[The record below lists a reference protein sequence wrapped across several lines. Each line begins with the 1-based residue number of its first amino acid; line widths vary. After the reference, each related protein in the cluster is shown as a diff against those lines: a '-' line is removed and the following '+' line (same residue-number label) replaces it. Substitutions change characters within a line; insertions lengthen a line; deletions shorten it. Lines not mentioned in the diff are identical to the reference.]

1 MNKTESLTL
10 KERKLRIIQK
20 PEFTST
26 DHLVRVGS
34 PEQPDD
40 HGHVGDHVH
49 SGHKDP
55 EGQDQ
60 DAGFSVKIG
69 HTLRENDIKTFR
81 V

>member
-40 HGHVGDHVH
+40 HGHVRDHVQ
-49 SGHKDP
+49 GRHKDP
-55 EGQDQ
+55 ECQDQ
-60 DAGFSVKIG
+60 K
-69 HTLRENDIKTFR
+69 
-81 V
+81 